1 MRVNRNWSN
10 DKHISLQCDIE
21 LPSSKCLSGG
31 SEGYTFE
38 GVFNGNGHTVSLSG
52 RNMFGSIGKGGSVSN
67 VTIKGTGCLASEN
80 CGNVRDISSYTTAPY
95 GIAGSNSGSIT
106 NCDVYGSVSSA
117 GIVGN
122 NSGYIYKCSFS
133 GEISGYSY
141 VVAGIANSNSV
152 SGVIKNCGVDA
163 RFNPIASPQY
173 SGYHSTDLQL
183 VNWNTGKIEV

>member
-21 LPSSKCLSGG
+21 LPSSKSLSGG

-38 GVFNGNGHTVSLSG
+38 GVFDGNGHTVTLSG
-52 RNMFGSIGKGGSVSN
+52 SNMFGSIGVNGDVSN

-80 CGNVRDISSYTTAPY
+80 RGAVRAVKSYSTAPY

-106 NCDVYGSVSSA
+106 NCDVYGLISSA
-117 GIVGN
+117 GIVGS

-133 GEISGYSY
+133 GEISGHSHN
-141 VVAGIANSNSV
+141 VAGIANSNSP
-152 SGVIKNCGVDA
+152 SGVIKSCGVDA
-163 RFNPIASPQY
+163 KFNPIAAPQH